1 MKYLFQS
8 LYFNYNSSISPVKIR
23 PPIDEHPF
31 YLLIETSGSNLK
43 HDEEKVSNFLES
55 SLSRGD
61 IQDGFMTSET
71 SKVHQIWQLR
81 ELIPTANM
89 NEKYFFKYDISVPLS
104 HFYEIVP
111 IMRERLGNLVCD
123 VHGFGH
129 IGDSN
134 LHVHVICDDFS
145 EKVHKL
151 IEPFIYEYTAKMNGS
166 ISAEHGIGFQKRD
179 FLKTFKQNEALN
191 LMKKLKTV
199 MDPNGILNPY
209 KVLCE

>member
-1 MKYLFQS
+1 M
-8 LYFNYNSSISPVKIR
+8 
-23 PPIDEHPF
+23 
-31 YLLIETSGSNLK
+31 
-43 HDEEKVSNFLES
+43 SNFLES
-55 SLSRGD
+55 ALSQGN

-81 ELIPTANM
+81 ELIPTAYL

-104 HFYEIVP
+104 RFYEIVP
-111 IMRERLGNLVCD
+111 VLRERLGNSVYD
-123 VHGFGH
+123 VQGFGH

-134 LHVHVICDDFS
+134 LHVHVICDDFN
-145 EKVHKL
+145 EEVYKL

-179 FLKTFKQNEALN
+179 FLKKFKQKEALT
-191 LMKKLKTV
+191 LMKELKNV